1 MDKDIDRHIGELL
14 REYYDGIASREDI
27 ARLRELFASAASLP
41 PDLEAERGIFLA
53 IEGMKPLPEAE
64 IAVPEGLEA
73 RLAEAIDSA
82 VGQEVTPADKRGFR
96 KSLLFRFAMSVS
108 AAAAV
113 ILIATFGWRAI
124 NYATDGAEFRTSPA
138 DSEIL
143 ADGNRSNAA
152 GEDSAATVEMSVPA
166 DAGAKSLQTTVGN
179 AVPRSAKRINIT
191 GQKRHIATASMP
203 QKTRKRANI
212 KVVTDPEEA
221 ALLMDQVMT
230 LLQKN
235 VYDARIAHD
244 KAEIILESMDTGIG
258 GIE

>member
-14 REYYDGIASREDI
+14 RKYYDGSASREDI

-41 PDLEAERGIFLA
+41 PDLEAGKGIFLA
-53 IEGMKPLPEAE
+53 IEGMRPLPEAE

-73 RLAEAIDSA
+73 RLAAAIDSA
-82 VGQEVTPADKRGFR
+82 VGQEVTPAEKRGFR

-138 DSEIL
+138 ESEIL

-152 GEDSAATVEMSVPA
+152 GEDSAATVGMSVPA
-166 DAGAKSLQTTVGN
+166 AGSAQSLETTAAN
-179 AVPRSAKRINIT
+179 TAPQSAKRINIA
-191 GQKRHIATASMP
+191 GNKRHVATASMP

-244 KAEIILESMDTGIG
+244 KAEIILESMDNNIG
-258 GIE
+258 RIE

>member
-1 MDKDIDRHIGELL
+1 MDKELIRNIGELL
-14 REYYDGIASREDI
+14 REYYDGSASREDI
-27 ARLRELFASAASLP
+27 ARLRELFASAVSLP

-53 IEGMKPLPEAE
+53 IEGMKPLPESE

-73 RLAEAIDSA
+73 RLAAAIDDAAGQASA
-82 VGQEVTPADKRGFR
+82 PPAKRDFR

-138 DSEIL
+138 ESEIL
-143 ADGNRSNAA
+143 ADGNVTNSA
-152 GEDSAATVEMSVPA
+152 GEDSSATVGMSVPLA
-166 DAGAKSLQTTVGN
+166 DSAESLGTTAAN
-179 AVPRSAKRINIT
+179 ATHQSAKRINIAAN
-191 GQKRHIATASMP
+191 KKHVATASMP

-244 KAEIILESMDTGIG
+244 KAEIILESMDAGIG
-258 GIE
+258 RIE